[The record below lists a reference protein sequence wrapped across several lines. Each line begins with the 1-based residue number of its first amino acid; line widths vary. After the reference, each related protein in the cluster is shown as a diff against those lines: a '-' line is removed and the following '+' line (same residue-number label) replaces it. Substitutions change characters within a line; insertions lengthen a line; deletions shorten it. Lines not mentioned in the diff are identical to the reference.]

1 MVLGLQLIYKGFIC
15 NSGEYR
21 KKRNDRR
28 KAASQGAAYPNP
40 EGYVMMKQAWL
51 PAPQTGSPI

>member
-1 MVLGLQLIYKGFIC
+1 MISGLQLIYEGFIC

-28 KAASQGAAYPNP
+28 KAASRGAAYPNP
-40 EGYVMMKQAWL
+40 EGYVMMK
-51 PAPQTGSPI
+51 